1 MMHRRD
7 LIRVGLCAA
16 VAFVPTTLWAG
27 RHRDH
32 DEARRAVES
41 GEALPLV
48 EILARVRPDLGGEVV
63 GVLFERKRDRWVYE
77 FKVIG
82 PGGQL
87 SEVYVDARS
96 AEILKREE
104 H

>member
-1 MMHRRD
+1 MMLRRD

-27 RHRDH
+27 QHRDH

-48 EILARVRPDLGGEVV
+48 EILARVRSDLGGEVV
-63 GVLFERKRDRWVYE
+63 DVSFERKKGRWVDE

-87 SEVYVDARS
+87 REVYVDARS
-96 AEILKREE
+96 VEILKREE

>member
-1 MMHRRD
+1 MMHRRK

-16 VAFVPTTLWAG
+16 IAFVPATLWAG
-27 RHRDH
+27 QHRDH
-32 DEARRAVES
+32 EEARAAVER

-48 EILARVRPDLGGEVV
+48 EILARVRSDLGGEVI
-63 GVLFERKRDRWVYE
+63 GVSFERKRDRWVYE
-77 FKVIG
+77 IKVIG

-87 SEVYVDARS
+87 SEVYVDASS